1 MKSSVTDEELMMA
14 YANGDAAAFET
25 LFKRHQGALFRYCKR
40 QCQNHSVAEE
50 LFQEVWVKVMKARK
64 SYAPTAKFN
73 TYLFTLAHNLLVD
86 YFRSVASKTD
96 GLSSEN
102 LVDPDL
108 TSNVDTNGVF
118 QKVDLKVKVEHLF
131 HIVAKLPTKQRE
143 VFLLREETG
152 MSMQQISKVL
162 DTNQETVKS
171 RLRLALKNLRQGM
184 VGYE

>member
-14 YANGDAAAFET
+14 YANGDAASFET
-25 LFKRHQGALFRYCKR
+25 LFKRNQGALFRYCNR
-40 QCQNHSVAEE
+40 QCQNQSVAEE

-64 SYAPTAKFN
+64 AYAPTAKFN

-96 GLSSEN
+96 GLRPEN

-108 TSNVDTNGVF
+108 TSNSDNNGVF
-118 QKVDLKVKVEHLF
+118 QKVDRRMKVKHLF
-131 HIVAKLPTKQRE
+131 EILEKLPPKQRE

-152 MSMQQISKVL
+152 MSMQQISQVL

-171 RLRLALKNLRQGM
+171 RLRFALKNLRQGM